1 MKYKI
6 GFIAPYRELADIF
19 SEVCN
24 EFNKKII
31 VKIGDLEEGVKQ
43 SKELEKQGIDVIIS
57 RGGTAIAIEKEL
69 PDIPIVRVQISGFD
83 IIKAIY
89 SIKKI
94 AKKMAIIGFHPFTYG
109 IEGLGRVLGIEI
121 KGLTLEEDWYNDSLY
136 IKQKIEEVK
145 KDNFSWV
152 IGDNISVEVAKT
164 LGMNGILIESGKDAL
179 IQSVFEA
186 ERVARVKRLELE
198 KTKRFKSIID
208 FAYEGIVTIDQN
220 GIIDNFNP
228 KAEKIFNKSSYQVI
242 GESIYKIFPK
252 NESAEVLESDQKI
265 EGKVFNFGEIRI
277 VANIIPIKIN
287 NETVRRVITFQDAS
301 AIQKAEQRI
310 RRRLYHKGNIAE
322 NQFGDIIGQ
331 SLIIRSLKEEAKRF
345 AEVDSPILI
354 YGDTGTGKEL
364 FAQSIHNYSKRRKQP
379 FVAFNCAALPDNIL
393 ESELFGYVEGAFT
406 GARKGGKMG
415 LFELAHGG
423 TIFLDEIGEISKN
436 TQVRLLRVL
445 EEQKIRR
452 LGDDR
457 VIPIDV
463 RIITS
468 TNKNLTKLIK
478 EGKYREDL
486 YYRINVLNIVL
497 PNLNERSSDI
507 PLLVHFFIKKYKY
520 KFGKEIKGVSAE
532 SMKLL
537 QGYDWPGNIR
547 QLENTIERLVI
558 NVDNDDYIQPNIVQ
572 KILNSESL
580 DSKKIS
586 DKTSFNKVNNG
597 QIIVSLNINNSLDGI
612 EREIIQ
618 KLIEKEKGNKTLVAN
633 RLGISR
639 STLWRKM
646 IKKDV

>member
-24 EFNKKII
+24 EFNKRIV

-69 PDIPIVRVQISGFD
+69 SDIPIVRVQISGFD

-145 KDNFSWV
+145 KDNFNWV
-152 IGDNISVEVAKT
+152 IGDKISVEVAKT
-164 LGMNGILIESGKDAL
+164 LGMNGILIESGKEAL

-242 GESIYKIFPK
+242 GESIYKIFPE
-252 NESAEVLESDQKI
+252 NESAEVLVSDQKI

-301 AIQKAEQRI
+301 VIQKAEQRI
-310 RRRLYHKGNIAE
+310 RRGLYHKGNIAE
-322 NQFGDIIGQ
+322 NQFEDIIGK
-331 SLIIRSLKEEAKRF
+331 SLIIRTLKEEAKRF
-345 AEVDSPILI
+345 SEVDSPILI

-364 FAQSIHNYSKRRKQP
+364 FAQSIHNYSKRKKQP

-423 TIFLDEIGEISKN
+423 TIFLDEIGEISQN

-532 SMKLL
+532 SVKLL

>member
-19 SEVCN
+19 LEACN
-24 EFNKKII
+24 EFNKKIVI
-31 VKIGDLEEGVKQ
+31 KIGDLEEGVRQ
-43 SKELEKQGIDVIIS
+43 AKELEKQGIDVIIS

-69 PDIPIVRVQISGFD
+69 SDIPIVRVQISGFD

-145 KDNFSWV
+145 KDNFNWV
-152 IGDNISVEVAKT
+152 IGDKISVEVAKT
-164 LGMNGILIESGKDAL
+164 LGMNGILIESGKEAL

-242 GESIYKIFPK
+242 GESIYKIFPE
-252 NESAEVLESDQKI
+252 NESAEVLVSDQKI

-301 AIQKAEQRI
+301 VIQKAEQRI
-310 RRRLYHKGNIAE
+310 RRGLYHKGNIAE
-322 NQFGDIIGQ
+322 NQFEDIIGK
-331 SLIIRSLKEEAKRF
+331 SLIIRTLKEEAKRF
-345 AEVDSPILI
+345 SEVDSPILI

-364 FAQSIHNYSKRRKQP
+364 FAQSIHNYSKRKKQP

-423 TIFLDEIGEISKN
+423 TIFLDEIGEISQN

-532 SMKLL
+532 SVKLL

-558 NVDNDDYIQPNIVQ
+558 SVDNDDYIQPNLVQ

-586 DKTSFNKVNNG
+586 DKISNNKINDN
-597 QIIVSLNINNSLDGI
+597 QITVSLNNSLDSM

-639 STLWRKM
+639 STLWRKLN
-646 IKKDV
+646 KTDA

>member
-24 EFNKKII
+24 EFNKRII

-69 PDIPIVRVQISGFD
+69 SDIPIVRVPISGFD

-145 KDNFSWV
+145 KDNFNWV

-164 LGMNGILIESGKDAL
+164 LGMDGILIESGKEAL

-208 FAYEGIVTIDQN
+208 FAYEGIVTVDQN

-242 GESIYKIFPK
+242 GESIYKIFPED
-252 NESAEVLESDQKI
+252 ESAEVLESDQKI

-287 NETVRRVITFQDAS
+287 TETVRRVITFQDTS
-301 AIQKAEQRI
+301 VIQKAEQRI

-322 NQFGDIIGQ
+322 NQFEDIIGK
-331 SLIIRSLKEEAKRF
+331 SLIIRTLKEEAKRF
-345 AEVDSPILI
+345 SEVDSPILI

-364 FAQSIHNYSKRRKQP
+364 FAQSIHNYGKRKKQP

-423 TIFLDEIGEISKN
+423 TIFLDEIGEISQN

-532 SMKLL
+532 SVKIL
-537 QGYDWPGNIR
+537 QDYDWPGNIR

-558 NVDNDDYIQPNIVQ
+558 SVDNDDYIQPNLVQ

-586 DKTSFNKVNNG
+586 DKIPCNKANNG
-597 QIIVSLNINNSLDGI
+597 QITVSLNNGLDGI
-612 EREIIQ
+612 EREVIQ

-639 STLWRKM
+639 STLWRKL
-646 IKKDV
+646 KKIDV